1 MRTSQVVGPRRSE
14 VAEVAD
20 PVAGTGEIVIEVLAC
35 GVCSSDR
42 GPWRNGGTPQTPI
55 RLGHEMVGRVV
66 HGDGRWAVGDVVT
79 GLGGLGFSTLAR
91 MRSDEAVAVPAHLP
105 PHLAVGEPIA
115 DLIEALERCELQA
128 GDRVAV
134 VGLGFM
140 GLGLVQLVRAAG
152 AGLLVGVDV
161 DPAARQ
167 HGLDNGCDEVFDPR
181 QLPQGY
187 ASDVKEFLADERRFD
202 LVLEVTGVDAG
213 LEVSGR
219 LVKPYGTMCVVGYH
233 HSGTAMMDM
242 TLWYKAVTVVNGFGP
257 DRARKVRAMQRGID
271 MVAAGEFDYAR
282 LVTHTFTG
290 LESLDEAYELMD
302 SHGPDFVKSV
312 LLP

>member
-14 VAEVAD
+14 VVEIAD
-20 PVAGTGEIVIEVLAC
+20 PVPEAGEILVEVIAC

-42 GPWRNGGTPQTPI
+42 GPWRDGGSPDAPI

-66 HGDGRWAVGDVVT
+66 RGDDRWSAGDVVT
-79 GLGGLGFSTLAR
+79 GLAGLGFSTLAL
-91 MRSDEAVAVPAHLP
+91 MRSDEAVAVPASLP
-105 PHLAVGEPIA
+105 VHLALGEPLA
-115 DLIEALERCELQA
+115 DLIEALERCGMRA

-140 GLGLVQLVRAAG
+140 GLGLVQLVRALEP
-152 AGLLVGVDV
+152 GLLVGVDV

-167 HGLDNGCDEVFDPR
+167 HGLDNGCDEAFDPR
-181 QLPQGY
+181 ELPAGY
-187 ASDVKEFLADERRFD
+187 ASEVKEFLPDERRFD

-271 MVAAGEFDYAR
+271 LAASGEFDYAR
-282 LVTHTFTG
+282 LITHTFTG

>member
-1 MRTSQVVGPRRSE
+1 MRTSQVIGPRRSAVVE
-14 VAEVAD
+14 LPD
-20 PVAGTGEIVIEVLAC
+20 PEAGDGEILIEVLAC

-42 GPWRNGGTPQTPI
+42 TPWRELGSPEAPI
-55 RLGHEMVGRVV
+55 RLGHETAGRVIR
-66 HGDGRWAVGDVVT
+66 GDDRWNEGDLVT
-79 GLGGLGFSTLAR
+79 GLAGLGFSTMVA
-91 MRSDEAVAVPAHLP
+91 MRSDEAVAVPEGIP
-105 PHLAVGEPIA
+105 PHLALGEPLA
-115 DLIEALERCELQA
+115 DLIEALERCGLRA

-140 GLGLVQLVRAAG
+140 GLGLVQLVRRAHPG
-152 AGLLVGVDV
+152 TVVGVDV

-167 HGLDNGCDEVFDPR
+167 HGLDNGCDEVHHPDE
-181 QLPQGY
+181 LPDGY
-187 ASDVKEFLADERRFD
+187 ASAVKEPLADEQRFD

-219 LVKPYGTMCVVGYH
+219 LVKPYGTMCIVGYH
-233 HSGTAMMDM
+233 HAGTAKLDM

-257 DRARKVRAMQRGID
+257 DRARKVRAMQVGMD
-271 MVAAGEFDYAR
+271 LLAAGEFDYER
-282 LVTHTFTG
+282 LITHTFTG
-290 LESLDEAYELMD
+290 LESLDQAYELMD

>member
-1 MRTSQVVGPRRSE
+1 MRTSQVIGPRHSAVIE
-14 VAEVAD
+14 LPD
-20 PVAGTGEIVIEVLAC
+20 PEPAAGEILVEVLAC

-42 GPWRNGGTPQTPI
+42 TPWRELGSPEAPI
-55 RLGHEMVGRVV
+55 RLGHETAGRVIR
-66 HGDGRWAVGDVVT
+66 GDHRWAEGDLVT
-79 GLGGLGFSTLAR
+79 GLAGLGFSTIVA
-91 MRSDEAVAVPAHLP
+91 MRSDEAVAVPTGVP
-105 PHLAVGEPIA
+105 PHLALGEPLA
-115 DLIEALERCELQA
+115 DLIEALERCSVRA
-128 GDRVAV
+128 GDRVAI

-140 GLGLVQLVRAAG
+140 GLGLVQLVRRQLPG
-152 AGLLVGVDV
+152 IVVGVDV

-167 HGLDNGCDEVFDPR
+167 HGLDNGCDEVYHPND
-181 QLPQGY
+181 LPEAY
-187 ASDVKEFLADERRFD
+187 ASAVKEFLPGERRFD

-219 LVKPYGTMCVVGYH
+219 LVKPYGTLCVVGYH
-233 HSGTAMMDM
+233 HSGTAKMDM

-257 DRARKVRAMQRGID
+257 DRVRKVRAMQSG
-271 MVAAGEFDYAR
+271 MELVAAGEFDYAR
-282 LVTHTFTG
+282 LITHTFTG